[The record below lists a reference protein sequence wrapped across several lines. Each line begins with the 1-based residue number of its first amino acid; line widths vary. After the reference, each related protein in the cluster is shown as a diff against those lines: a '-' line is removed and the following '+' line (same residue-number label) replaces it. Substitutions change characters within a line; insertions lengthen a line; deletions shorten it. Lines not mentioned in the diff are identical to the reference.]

1 MKSTGF
7 TEKNHVTA
15 SDVCISEAEESRKE
29 DGLSRVIKKKKR
41 NGGPLLCLKVSP
53 VSLIPR

>member
-29 DGLSRVIKKKKR
+29 DGLSRVIKKKKEMED
-41 NGGPLLCLKVSP
+41 PCCA
-53 VSLIPR
+53 